1 MEMNSLIDTLIGLVV
16 VGLGWFLRDMS
27 AEQKRLQVLLNR
39 TREDYMTKVDARA
52 DMARMMEAIHRIED
66 KLDKL
71 VSK

>member
-1 MEMNSLIDTLIGLVV
+1 MEMNSLIDTLIGLVI

-39 TREDYMTKVDARA
+39 TREDYMTKTDARA

>member
-1 MEMNSLIDTLIGLVV
+1 MEMNSLIDTLIGLVI